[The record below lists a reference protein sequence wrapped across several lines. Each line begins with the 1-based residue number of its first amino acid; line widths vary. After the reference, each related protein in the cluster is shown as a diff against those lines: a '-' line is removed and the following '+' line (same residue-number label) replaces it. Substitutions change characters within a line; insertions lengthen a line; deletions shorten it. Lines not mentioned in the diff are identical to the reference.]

1 MIKLQDIEE
10 TIVKLFDDE
19 APPNMYFH
27 NSANVKNICTQAEIL
42 ATAEKVTDEEFIS
55 LKLAAL
61 FLFTGFI
68 SDYDYEKYAESSL
81 LTVEEMLP
89 RYGFDRQ
96 EIDEVKRLIR
106 NSYNNIQESLTDN
119 ILHDARF
126 DYLGRIDFIKLTDKL
141 LKEETEY
148 GKTHNRKEWLET
160 QIKLIAGHDF
170 KTFKAGILRGV
181 SPEEQIAALRSYYA
195 PDGISG

>member
-1 MIKLQDIEE
+1 MKMIKLQDIEE
-10 TIVKLFDDE
+10 AVVKLFDDE
-19 APPNMYFH
+19 APPDMYFH
-27 NSANVKNICTQAEIL
+27 NSALVKSISNQVEIL
-42 ATAEKVTDEEFIS
+42 ATAEKVTDEEFINV
-55 LKLAAL
+55 KLAAL

-96 EIDEVKRLIR
+96 EIDEIKRLIR
-106 NSYNNIQESLTDN
+106 NSFNNIQESLTDN

-126 DYLGRIDFIKLTDKL
+126 DHLGRIDYIKLTDKL

-160 QIKLIAGHDF
+160 QIKLISGHDF
-170 KTFKAGILRGV
+170 KTAKARLLRGV

-195 PDGISG
+195 QDGI